1 MNESAPPPPPP
12 TSVDGPRPP
21 ASTAAT
27 IVSKGT
33 DDTRSIGNHTFAY
46 RRAIRRP
53 SVTSVMSLFFP
64 PSTATTSYAVRK
76 VSPMSVRKQTSTA
89 RSKMYQP
96 HSFIASKPTLA
107 LNAMR
112 SGTNTCRTREAG

>member
-1 MNESAPPPPPP
+1 M
-12 TSVDGPRPP
+12 
-21 ASTAAT
+21 
-27 IVSKGT
+27 
-33 DDTRSIGNHTFAY
+33 GNHTFAY
-46 RRAIRRP
+46 LRAIRRP

-89 RSKMYQP
+89 RSKMYHA

-112 SGTNTCRTREAG
+112 SGTNTCRTREAGEWVWCEAAARRGRGRGCRARSSR